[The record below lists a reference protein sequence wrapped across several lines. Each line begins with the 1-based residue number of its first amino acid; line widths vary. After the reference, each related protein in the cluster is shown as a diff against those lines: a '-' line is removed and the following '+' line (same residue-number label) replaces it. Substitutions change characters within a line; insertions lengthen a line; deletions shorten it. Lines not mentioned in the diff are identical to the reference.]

1 MAGIKDGLS
10 RISTGQGG
18 GEAAAPQQQ
27 QITFDQTGNEIIFH
41 QKIKS
46 RKLDENGNIHY
57 LVSWLPEGM

>member
-10 RISTGQGG
+10 RISTGQEGPGG
-18 GEAAAPQQQ
+18 SKQQ

-57 LVSWLPEGM
+57 LVSWVPEGM